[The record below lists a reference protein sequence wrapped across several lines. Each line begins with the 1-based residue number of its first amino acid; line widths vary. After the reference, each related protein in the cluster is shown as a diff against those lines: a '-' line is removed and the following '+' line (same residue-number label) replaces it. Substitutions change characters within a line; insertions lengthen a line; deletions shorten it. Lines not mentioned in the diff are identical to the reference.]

1 MNLSDR
7 SPFEPTIARLTG
19 LLVRFRWASLTV
31 VALVTLAAASQ
42 LPRLQIDNSN
52 EAFFVEGDPTQARLD
67 AFRETFGNDD
77 FVFILVDVED
87 AFAPAT
93 LGRLAAF
100 AERLELEVPHL
111 TELTWIGNAEWI
123 EGVPGGI
130 VIDEL
135 VPDIDLP
142 AEALDALGAKAAG
155 DPLYRDRLVSADRG
169 TAGILLEFE
178 NYPEIGIDPR
188 KDGPPV
194 IAAIV
199 ADFDDLDTH
208 VVGGPIADYVMD
220 TRTAVEA
227 PRWALVALVGM
238 CLLLALTTRSVRG
251 VLVPA
256 ATVMLSVVWT
266 MGLVAVVGFKLNL
279 LGILVPT
286 LLLCVGI
293 GDSMHVVAELSQV
306 RREGY
311 GLRASLART
320 LDLVT
325 WPITLTTIT
334 TAAGFLAFLATD
346 LAPLRELG
354 VQAAVGVVI
363 ALVMTYLFAVPVL
376 SFGGDAPR
384 RGAKAAG
391 PDIFDRLLAATVGL
405 VARRPTT
412 VGVAFLI
419 VAVAVGFGITR
430 LEIET
435 NTVNAMAEDHPLRL
449 AFDYVDDEM
458 GGSMAIELVVDSG
471 RADGIKGL
479 ELLAKV
485 DRLQRFLEDH
495 PLVTQTSSVVDQLK
509 QMHRAVHENA
519 PDAYR
524 LPTSDGQ
531 IAEYLLLYESGGGSQ
546 LDQYVAFNYDQLR
559 IQARTKSIAF
569 GEVRELQA
577 VLEAFVREEFDDGG
591 TDSDGTE
598 IYATGTLPM
607 FQHIG
612 DLIATGQAR
621 SFTFAFC
628 AIAVILVVSLR
639 SVALGLIAMIP
650 NVLPVIVAL
659 GAMGWAGA
667 EFNMIMLVLAPL
679 VLGVAVDDT
688 VHFFVRFR
696 RYFDRTGSYMG
707 AYRETLRTV
716 GRPLLFT
723 TLVLLAG
730 FSGFLMSVF
739 DGPRD
744 FTIASVT
751 AFTTALLAEFLLAPV
766 LLLWFKPL
774 GKPHQAGAVSATT
787 ATEGSA

>member
-1 MNLSDR
+1 MDGSAP
-7 SPFEPTIARLTG
+7 SPSVSRLTE
-19 LLVRFRWASLTV
+19 LLVRFRWFSLGV
-31 VALVTLAAASQ
+31 VAVATLAAASQ

-52 EAFFVEGDPTQARLD
+52 EAFFVEGDPTQQRLD

-77 FVFILVDVED
+77 FVFILIDVVD

-93 LGRLAAF
+93 LERLAELS
-100 AERLELEVPHL
+100 ERLELEVPHL
-111 TELTWIGNAEWI
+111 YDLTWIGNVEWI

-135 VPDIDLP
+135 LPDVALP
-142 AEALDALGAKAAG
+142 PSELDALGDRAAS
-155 DPLYRDRLVSADRG
+155 DPLYRDRLVSGDRG
-169 TAGILLEFE
+169 TVGILLEFE

-188 KDGPPV
+188 KDSPPV
-194 IAAIV
+194 IDAIV
-199 ADFDDLDTH
+199 AEFHDLDTH

-220 TRTAVEA
+220 VRTAVEA
-227 PRWALVALVGM
+227 PRWAAVALLGM
-238 CLLLALTTRSVRG
+238 CLALAFTTRSVRG

-256 ATVMLSVVWT
+256 VTVILSVTWT
-266 MGLVAVVGFKLNL
+266 MGLVALVGFKLNL
-279 LGILVPT
+279 LGVLVPT

-306 RREGY
+306 RREGLSLKA
-311 GLRASLART
+311 GLART

-325 WPITLTTIT
+325 RPIVITTVT

-376 SFGGDAPR
+376 SFGRDTPKRGSAP
-384 RGAKAAG
+384 G
-391 PDIFDRLLAATVGL
+391 PDVFDRLLSAIVDFVVARPHAVGIGFLLVASAVGL
-405 VARRPTT
+405 
-412 VGVAFLI
+412 
-419 VAVAVGFGITR
+419 GITR
-430 LEIET
+430 LNIET
-435 NTVNAMAEDHPLRL
+435 NTINAMAEDHPLRV
-449 AFDYVDDEM
+449 AFEYVDEQM
-458 GGSMAIELVVDSG
+458 GGSMSIEIVIDSG
-471 RADGIKGL
+471 EPDGIKDL
-479 ELLAKV
+479 ELLRKI
-485 DRLQRFLEDH
+485 DRLQRFLEAH
-495 PLVTQTSSVVDQLK
+495 PLVTQTSSVIDQLK
-509 QMHRAVHENA
+509 QMNRAVYENR

-524 LPTSDGQ
+524 LPGSDSQ
-531 IAEYLLLYESGGGSQ
+531 VAEYLLLYESGGGSQ
-546 LDQYVAFNYDQLR
+546 LDQHVAFTYDQLR
-559 IQARTKSIAF
+559 LQARTKSIAF
-569 GEVRELQA
+569 GDVRELQS
-577 VLEAFVREEFDDGG
+577 VLEEFVEEEFASLVDAAKVD
-591 TDSDGTE
+591 

-612 DLIATGQAR
+612 DLIAEGQAR

-628 AIAVILVVSLR
+628 AIAVILILSLR

-667 EFNMIMLVLAPL
+667 EFNMIMLVLAPM

-688 VHFFVRFR
+688 VHFFARYR
-696 RYFDRTGSYMG
+696 RYFDEIGSYMG

-723 TLVLLAG
+723 TLVLVVG
-730 FSGFLMSVF
+730 FSGFLITVF

-744 FTIASVT
+744 FAFASFV
-751 AFTTALLAEFLLAPV
+751 AFTSALLAEFLLAPV
-766 LLLWFKPL
+766 LLAWFKPL
-774 GKPHQAGAVSATT
+774 GDPDRADAVPSTMATT
-787 ATEGSA
+787 GDA